1 MSGVPVLLAAP
12 DLAHEPE
19 LVARLTRAGAPV
31 CVTRRCV
38 DAVDLLGAAASGTA
52 RVAFVSAGLPRLAR
66 EAIARLEAAQVRVI
80 GLAVEDDE
88 LSARRLRALD
98 MPVVTLPGDDLELA
112 VAAMAHAAADSRSLL
127 EVSRASAGGSVSE
140 ADAPAPGRLVAVWGP
155 TGAPGRT
162 SVAVAIADESA
173 RAGTPA
179 LLVDADTHGGAVA
192 AHLGLLDDVSGIV
205 VACRQADAGSLD
217 ATALAAAARTV
228 DGRLRVLTGIASP
241 ARWAEL
247 RPAALVR
254 LWDACR
260 ATPGLTV
267 VDAGFGLECDEELLH
282 DTRSPRRHAATLTAL
297 AAADAVVAVGS
308 ADPVGVDRLLLGL
321 EDLRRIHP
329 DAAVRVI
336 ITRVRRSVLGADP
349 EGQVREAL
357 SRHAGITD
365 VTCVPDDRAAY
376 DACLREGRTLAEV
389 APRSAARGVLREF
402 ARHTVPRP
410 RGSLAVSA

>member
-1 MSGVPVLLAAP
+1 MSGVPVLLAVP
-12 DLAHEPE
+12 DLPHEPE

-31 CVTRRCV
+31 TIARRCV
-38 DAVDLLGAAASGTA
+38 DAVDLLGAAASGA
-52 RVAFVSAGLPRLAR
+52 SRVAFVSAGLPRLSRDAVS
-66 EAIARLEAAQVRVI
+66 RLAAAQVRVI
-80 GLAVEDDE
+80 GLALEGDDV
-88 LSARRLRALD
+88 SAHRLRALD
-98 MPVVTLPGDDLELA
+98 VPVVSIPSDDLDL
-112 VAAMAHAAADSRSLL
+112 AAAALA
-127 EVSRASAGGSVSE
+127 RAAQEPRPSAWEYSDVFGEPSVRTE
-140 ADAPAPGRLVAVWGP
+140 ALAPGRIVTVWGP

-162 SVAVAIADESA
+162 SVAVALADESA
-173 RAGTPA
+173 RSGTPA

-205 VACRQADAGSLD
+205 VACRHADAGTLD
-217 ATALAAAARTV
+217 ETTLAAAARAV

-247 RPAALVR
+247 RPAALSR

-260 ATPGLTV
+260 TVPGLTV

-297 AAADAVVAVGS
+297 AAADHVVAVGS
-308 ADPVGVDRLLLGL
+308 ADPVGMDRLLVGL
-321 EDLRRIHP
+321 EDLRRVVP
-329 DAAVRVI
+329 ETPVRI
-336 ITRVRRSVLGADP
+336 IVTRLRRSVLGGNP

-357 SRHAGITD
+357 RRHAGIVD

-389 APRSAARGVLREF
+389 APRSAARDVLREF
-402 ARHTVPRP
+402 ARHSMPMPREH
-410 RGSLAVSA
+410 LAVPA

>member
-80 GLAVEDDE
+80 GLAVQDDE
-88 LSARRLRALD
+88 VSARRLRALD
-98 MPVVTLPGDDLELA
+98 MPVVTLPGDDLDLA
-112 VAAMAHAAADSRSLL
+112 VAAMAHAAADSRSLP
-127 EVSRASAGGSVSE
+127 EVSRARAGDSVSE

-365 VTCVPDDRAAY
+365 ITCVPDDRAAY

-402 ARHTVPRP
+402 ARHTVPMP